1 MQEADF
7 KVGVTISYDNIV
19 GDVQFVGED
28 YITFCVS
35 ERESTCEHSLHPT
48 CKVAMLVYPHQF
60 KDCTLVTNNNSTE
73 DALLSMYQAQK
84 YRPLDT
90 Q

>member
-7 KVGVTISYDNIV
+7 KIGVTIRYDNME

-35 ERESTCEHSLHPT
+35 ERPSTCEHSLYPT
-48 CKVAMLVYPHQF
+48 CKVAMLVYPHQW
-60 KDCTLVTNNNSTE
+60 KDCELVVNNNSTE
-73 DALLSMYQAQK
+73 DSMLSMYQAQK

>member
-7 KVGVTISYDNIV
+7 KIGVTIKYDNIV
-19 GDVQFVGED
+19 GDVQFVGDD

-35 ERESTCEHSLHPT
+35 EKPAHCPNSRHPT
-48 CKVAMLVYPHQF
+48 VKVCMLVYPHQW
-60 KDCTLVTNNNSTE
+60 KDCELVVNNNDDAISPLST
-73 DALLSMYQAQK
+73 YKAQEHR
-84 YRPLDT
+84 YSDI

>member
-1 MQEADF
+1 MQKADF
-7 KVGVTISYDNIV
+7 KVGLTIKYDNMQ
-19 GDVQFVGED
+19 GDVQFVGDD

-35 ERESTCEHSLHPT
+35 ERPSVCEHSLHPT

-60 KDCTLVTNNNSTE
+60 KDCIAVSNNNSKE
-73 DALLSMYQAQK
+73 DSTLSAYKSQK
-84 YRPLDT
+84 YTYSDI

>member
-7 KVGVTISYDNIV
+7 KVGVTIKYDNIV

-35 ERESTCEHSLHPT
+35 ERESTCEHSLYPT
-48 CKVAMLVYPHQF
+48 CKVAMLVYPHQW
-60 KDCTLVTNNNSTE
+60 KDCELVVNNND
-73 DALLSMYQAQK
+73 DAISPLSMYQAQEHR
-84 YRPLDT
+84 YSDI

>member
-7 KVGVTISYDNIV
+7 KIGVTIKYDNIV

-35 ERESTCEHSLHPT
+35 ERESTCEHSLYPT
-48 CKVAMLVYPHQF
+48 CKVAMLIYPHQF
-60 KDCTLVTNNNSTE
+60 KDCELVTNNNSTE
-73 DALLSMYQAQK
+73 DSTLSAYKSQK
-84 YRPLDT
+84 YRYSDI

>member
-1 MQEADF
+1 MQKADF
-7 KVGVTISYDNIV
+7 KIGLTIKYDNII
-19 GDVQFVGED
+19 GDVQFVSDD

>member
-7 KVGVTISYDNIV
+7 KVGVTIKYDNIV

-35 ERESTCEHSLHPT
+35 ERESTCEHSLYPT

-60 KDCTLVTNNNSTE
+60 EDCELVTNTNEGVIS
-73 DALLSMYQAQK
+73 SVSIYKAQEHR
-84 YRPLDT
+84 YSDV

>member
-1 MQEADF
+1 MQKADF
-7 KVGVTISYDNIV
+7 QIGLTIKYDNII
-19 GDVQFVGED
+19 GDVQFVSDD

-35 ERESTCEHSLHPT
+35 ERESTCAHSLHPT
-48 CKVAMLVYPHQF
+48 CKVAMLVYPHQWE
-60 KDCTLVTNNNSTE
+60 DCQVVNNNNSTE

>member
-7 KVGVTISYDNIV
+7 KVGVTIKYDNIV

-35 ERESTCEHSLHPT
+35 ERESTCEHSLYPT
-48 CKVAMLVYPHQF
+48 CKVAMLIYPHQF
-60 KDCTLVTNNNSTE
+60 KDCELVTNNNSTE
-73 DALLSMYQAQK
+73 DSTLSAYKSQK
-84 YRPLDT
+84 YRYSDI

>member
-7 KVGVTISYDNIV
+7 KVGVTISYDNII
-19 GDVQFVGED
+19 GDVQFVGDD

-35 ERESTCEHSLHPT
+35 ERESTCEHSLYPT

-60 KDCTLVTNNNSTE
+60 EDCELVTNTNEGVIS
-73 DALLSMYQAQK
+73 SVSIYKAQEHR
-84 YRPLDT
+84 YSDV

>member
-7 KVGVTISYDNIV
+7 KIGVTIRYDNME
-19 GDVQFVGED
+19 GDVQFVSED

-35 ERESTCEHSLHPT
+35 ERPSTCEHSLHPT
-48 CKVAMLVYPHQF
+48 CKVAMLVYPHQW
-60 KDCTLVTNNNSTE
+60 KDCELVVNNNTTE
-73 DALLSMYQAQK
+73 DSMLSMYQAQK

>member
-1 MQEADF
+1 MEGA
-7 KVGVTISYDNIV
+7 I
-19 GDVQFVGED
+19 QFVGDD

-35 ERESTCEHSLHPT
+35 EKPSTCEHSLYPT
-48 CKVAMLVYPHQF
+48 CKVAMLVYPHQY
-60 KDCTLVTNNNSTE
+60 KDCELISNNNSTE
-73 DALLSMYQAQK
+73 DSLLSGYKAQK

>member
-7 KVGVTISYDNIV
+7 KIGVTIRYDNME

-35 ERESTCEHSLHPT
+35 ERPNTCGHSLYPT
-48 CKVAMLVYPHQF
+48 CKVAMLVYPHQW
-60 KDCTLVTNNNSTE
+60 KDCELVVNNNSTE
-73 DALLSMYQAQK
+73 DSMLSMYQAQK

>member
-7 KVGVTISYDNIV
+7 KVGVTIKYDNIV
-19 GDVQFVGED
+19 GDVQFVGDD

-35 ERESTCEHSLHPT
+35 ERESTCEHSLYPT
-48 CKVAMLVYPHQF
+48 CKVAMLIYPHQF
-60 KDCTLVTNNNSTE
+60 KDCELVTNNNSTE
-73 DALLSMYQAQK
+73 DSTLSAYKSQK
-84 YRPLDT
+84 YRYSDI

>member
-7 KVGVTISYDNIV
+7 KVGVTIKYDNMQ

-35 ERESTCEHSLHPT
+35 ERPSTCEHSLHPT
-48 CKVAMLVYPHQF
+48 CKVAMLVYPHQW
-60 KDCTLVTNNNSTE
+60 KDCELVVDNNDDAISPLST
-73 DALLSMYQAQK
+73 YKAQK
-84 YRPLDT
+84 YRPLDI

>member
-7 KVGVTISYDNIV
+7 KVGVTIKYDNMQ
-19 GDVQFVGED
+19 GDVQFVSED

-35 ERESTCEHSLHPT
+35 ERPSTCAHSLHPT
-48 CKVAMLVYPHQF
+48 CKVAMLIYPHQY
-60 KDCTLVTNNNSTE
+60 KDCELVINNNDDAISPEST
-73 DALLSMYQAQK
+73 YKAQK
-84 YRPLDT
+84 YRPLDI

>member
-1 MQEADF
+1 MQKADF
-7 KVGVTISYDNIV
+7 KVGLTIKYDNMQ
-19 GDVQFVGED
+19 GDVQFVGDD

-35 ERESTCEHSLHPT
+35 ERPSGCEHSLHPT

-60 KDCTLVTNNNSTE
+60 KDCIAVSNNNSKE
-73 DALLSMYQAQK
+73 DSTLSAYKSQK
-84 YRPLDT
+84 YRYSDI

>member
-7 KVGVTISYDNIV
+7 KVGVTIKYDNIV

-35 ERESTCEHSLHPT
+35 ERESTCEHSLYPT

-60 KDCTLVTNNNSTE
+60 KDCELVTNNNSTE
-73 DALLSMYQAQK
+73 DSMLSMYQAQEHR
-84 YRPLDT
+84 YSDI

>member
-1 MQEADF
+1 MQKADF
-7 KVGVTISYDNIV
+7 QIGLTIKYDNII
-19 GDVQFVGED
+19 GDVQFVSDD

-35 ERESTCEHSLHPT
+35 ERESTCAHSLHPT
-48 CKVAMLVYPHQF
+48 CKVAMLVYPHQWE
-60 KDCTLVTNNNSTE
+60 DCQVVTNNNSTE
-73 DALLSMYQAQK
+73 DAMLSMYQAQK

>member
-7 KVGVTISYDNIV
+7 KIGVTIRYDNME

-35 ERESTCEHSLHPT
+35 ERPSTCEHSLHPT
-48 CKVAMLVYPHQF
+48 CKVAMLVYPHQW
-60 KDCTLVTNNNSTE
+60 KDCELVVNNNTTE
-73 DALLSMYQAQK
+73 DSMLSMYQAQK

>member
-1 MQEADF
+1 MQETDF
-7 KVGVTISYDNIV
+7 QIGVTIKYEDNV
-19 GDVQFVGED
+19 GDVQFVSEE

-35 ERESTCEHSLHPT
+35 EKPSHCPNSRHPT
-48 CKVAMLVYPHQF
+48 VKVCMLVYPHQY
-60 KDCTLVTNNNSTE
+60 KDCELISNNNSTE
-73 DALLSMYQAQK
+73 DSLLSGYKAQK

>member
-7 KVGVTISYDNIV
+7 KVGLTIKYDNIV

-35 ERESTCEHSLHPT
+35 ERESTCEHSLYPT
-48 CKVAMLVYPHQF
+48 CKVAMLVYPHQW
-60 KDCTLVTNNNSTE
+60 KDCELVVNNNSTE
-73 DALLSMYQAQK
+73 DSLLSGYKAQK

>member
-1 MQEADF
+1 MQKADF
-7 KVGVTISYDNIV
+7 KIGLTIKYDNII
-19 GDVQFVGED
+19 GDVQFVSDD

-35 ERESTCEHSLHPT
+35 ERESTCAHSLHPT
-48 CKVAMLVYPHQF
+48 CKVAMLVYPHQWE
-60 KDCTLVTNNNSTE
+60 DCQVVNNNNSTE
-73 DALLSMYQAQK
+73 DSLLSMYQAQK

>member
-7 KVGVTISYDNIV
+7 KVGVTIKYDNIV
-19 GDVQFVGED
+19 GDVQFVGDD

-35 ERESTCEHSLHPT
+35 EQPSHCEHSLYPT
-48 CKVAMLVYPHQF
+48 CKVAMLIYPHQF
-60 KDCTLVTNNNSTE
+60 KDCELVVNNNDDAISPLST
-73 DALLSMYQAQK
+73 YKAQEHR
-84 YRPLDT
+84 YSDI

>member
-7 KVGVTISYDNIV
+7 EVGVTIKYDNII
-19 GDVQFVGED
+19 GDVQFVGDD

-60 KDCTLVTNNNSTE
+60 EDCELVTNTNEGVIS
-73 DALLSMYQAQK
+73 SVSIYKAQEHR
-84 YRPLDT
+84 YSDV